1 MEVDN
6 VSGITVHEPTQHY
19 TIIFNALVLMTL
31 FNEFNAR
38 KIHGQRNVFS
48 GLHRNPLFIII
59 WFVTFLLQALII
71 QFGSYAFSTKA
82 LELDQWAWCLFFG
95 VGELVWG
102 QVVNTV
108 PNAIIPKCK
117 CRKRKRPTV
126 VGVNENAADE
136 YIKDAIEV
144 GEADEEEDEIS
155 PLSLGGANMGIGG
168 RILWIRGVNRIQTQ
182 VSPCMRDDGVL
193 RNSRVVVFYLDLYIC
208 RYSFQKR
215 KITIFSLRKFSYSFR

>member
-182 VSPCMRDDGVL
+182 VSPCVSDDGVL
-193 RNSRVVVFYLDLYIC
+193 RDSRVFL
-208 RYSFQKR
+208 
-215 KITIFSLRKFSYSFR
+215 